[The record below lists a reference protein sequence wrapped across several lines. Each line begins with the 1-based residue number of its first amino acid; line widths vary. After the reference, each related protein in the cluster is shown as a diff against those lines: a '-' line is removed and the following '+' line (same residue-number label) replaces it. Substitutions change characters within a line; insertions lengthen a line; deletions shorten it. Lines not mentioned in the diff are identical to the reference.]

1 MKKKLSYWLFL
12 TANIALG
19 LLWIVE
25 SRSAYEI
32 GGYLGFIGV
41 VQMLLSVVGIFYP
54 ERWMVLA
61 LTGMQVMSQ
70 MFYLFIST
78 ALGGGR
84 ALILS
89 AVCLVWDWSLL
100 GLNGQETIRCSN
112 KIILLLFRRNH
123 LWVSL

>member
-32 GGYLGFIGV
+32 GGYLGFIGA
-41 VQMLLSVVGIFYP
+41 VQLLLSVVGIFYP
-54 ERWMVLA
+54 ERWMVLVLA
-61 LTGMQVMSQ
+61 GMQVTSQ
-70 MFYLFIST
+70 LFYLFIST

-89 AVCLVWDWSLL
+89 AVCLVWGLVITWVEWVRNNSL
-100 GLNGQETIRCSN
+100 QQ
-112 KIILLLFRRNH
+112 
-123 LWVSL
+123 

>member
-41 VQMLLSVVGIFYP
+41 VQLLLSVMGIFCP
-54 ERWMVLA
+54 ERWMVFV

-89 AVCLVWDWSLL
+89 AACLVW
-100 GLNGQETIRCSN
+100 GLVITWVEWV
-112 KIILLLFRRNH
+112 RNNP
-123 LWVSL
+123 LQQ